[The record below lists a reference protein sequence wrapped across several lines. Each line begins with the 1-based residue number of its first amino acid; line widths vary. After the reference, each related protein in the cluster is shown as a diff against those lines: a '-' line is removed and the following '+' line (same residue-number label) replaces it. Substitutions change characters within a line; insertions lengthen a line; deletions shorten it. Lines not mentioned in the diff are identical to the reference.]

1 VSRHR
6 FDPSS
11 LVAAVVFLGVAVR
24 YLAGDP
30 PVWVVPGIAVA
41 VGVIVL
47 LRVAFRTRRRQWCAR
62 ADSSSRAR
70 P

>member
-1 VSRHR
+1 MFRHR

-11 LVAAVVFLGVAVR
+11 LVAAVIFLGVAVR

-30 PVWVVPGIAVA
+30 PVWVVPGIPVA
-41 VGVIVL
+41 IGVIVL
-47 LRVAFRTRRRQWCAR
+47 MRVAFRARRRGPC
-62 ADSSSRAR
+62 ADSSGHTG